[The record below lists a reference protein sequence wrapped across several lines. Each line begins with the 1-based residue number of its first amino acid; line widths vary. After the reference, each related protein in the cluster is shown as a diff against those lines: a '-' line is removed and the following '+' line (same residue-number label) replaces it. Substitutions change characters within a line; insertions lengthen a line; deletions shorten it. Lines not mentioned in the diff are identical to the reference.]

1 TFSKQAEW
9 IRMRSERAK
18 VWTHCSLARPHFPCR
33 AVAGER
39 VLLVG
44 HYGRIA
50 HAREEIVRLV
60 IFAHMVETEAPVVLF
75 TAAAFGRAVC
85 RLFLATVP
93 LAAGPTSI
101 RTAVLLRFDTDAIK
115 KRRVEFHDRIL
126 CAFTGDGF
134 KTCLW
139 PLTGKSRSP
148 KRATCEPPI

>member
-1 TFSKQAEW
+1 
-9 IRMRSERAK
+9 MRPERAK

-60 IFAHMVETEAPVVLF
+60 VFAHMIETEAPVVLF
-75 TAAAFGRAVC
+75 AAAAFGCAVR
-85 RLFLATVP
+85 RLFLATMP
-93 LAAGPTSI
+93 LAARRTGL
-101 RTAVLLRFDTDAIK
+101 RTAVLLRLDADAIK

-126 CAFTGDGF
+126 CAFTGDAF

-139 PLTGKSRSP
+139 PLTGRPRSR
-148 KRATCEPPI
+148 KRAICEPTISSQKS